1 MVYRG
6 LGKHSRSRPKM
17 RPCRAMDEE
26 GVADVHV
33 ASATGSTDAW
43 PSEGGGIELHIA
55 VKHTT
60 LAERCEETRHI
71 QVRSDENFRGRVPIA
86 NVREQKQRQQ
96 CTAAALYV
104 HPPLSTDIIAA
115 VEVPARVARI
125 GHARKAN
132 RNLSADAVPPNPAA
146 GAEKLVVHLAERG

>member
-1 MVYRG
+1 
-6 LGKHSRSRPKM
+6 
-17 RPCRAMDEE
+17 MDQE
-26 GVADVHV
+26 GMAHVHI
-33 ASATGSTDAW
+33 ASAARRLNAS
-43 PSEGGGIELHIA
+43 PSEGRGWELHVA
-55 VKHTT
+55 VEHTT
-60 LAERCEETRHI
+60 LAEGSEQARHI
-71 QVRSDENFRGRVPIA
+71 QMRSDENFRRRVPLTD
-86 NVREQKQRQQ
+86 VCEQEQRQQ
-96 CTAAALYV
+96 CAAAALYV